1 MQTDV
6 SKDKH
11 VKKKKGRTWTE
22 AAKLVLERY
31 PQTPMSHKEILK
43 VIQADNLKEISGNA
57 PSASLNSCLHVYS
70 RGKDSIFYKVAGR
83 LGVYG
88 LMSDRPE
95 GSSLLEMDDDQT
107 DIAEEDAEALDGNP
121 TGREKPM
128 RERKK
133 EKVMC
138 VKLPDHAQTIPPAEG
153 QVGESVAQQNGE
165 CPERRNSLSSGQ
177 PSTVMVNHQPQASG
191 APAEMQARRSVR
203 QSQRQ
208 KRRKNSFPGISVVS
222 LHRSEVAEQND
233 GQQSG
238 VSGTSSSSISQ
249 PEKKK
254 EEKNHQAP
262 VLQPSLSK
270 QPAPTLKER
279 LTFIPFSRGK
289 PRKRTHRK
297 LSAAA
302 QIEQTKEGCID
313 LETPDSILVNT
324 NLRELINKQTF
335 ADLPAYYQYKLL
347 QLLPECDRLVGS
359 DGSSRLSSTALNNE
373 FFAKACEEW
382 RERLSE
388 GEFTPEN
395 QQRLNQEEEKEQN
408 KLDPWKTKH
417 FEPAWGKRTPYD
429 VPKATSPI
437 HQARPMSP
445 LQPTVSPLKVKPQVK
460 RPKLV
465 STMLKQRSISQNVAA
480 STANHATVPKAS
492 SIQALLNTPKANAQG
507 SLTTGRERMLQESV
521 STTKRPLSVPT
532 ADTGRIT
539 QERLSPPKRS
549 RVVTSGSQGRQSQAK
564 TLAQIKAQTQAAR
577 VHKPPSNASR
587 AVCVTVYPGTSVQ
600 QSSVQTSLA
609 GALATSASPPPQGT
623 ASPTQPASPQ
633 AQGQTRTLAQIRAQ
647 TKAARA
653 LHGQTRTRTLAQIKA
668 QTKAKVQARSPQ
680 NVPGSNG
687 KHQPNIMGA
696 SRPKQSTRSGSSSGS
711 DSPQMN
717 ADGINVQRSREICQK
732 MIERS
737 RNNSSMVSILQGKG
751 GSPSPATHCTS
762 PQLVTANSPNLTSN
776 AVVSAVASSKVQP
789 AVNQSQMSASK
800 LLFSQASQAASVTA
814 APQPAVDVPV
824 QNVTVQN
831 VVKSGAE
838 TATVFTTTS
847 AALED
852 CGQGTTMVPIT
863 LAGTG
868 QQLILQV
875 ASGSTV
881 NNAVT
886 NPNVTFVTPV
896 PAAAQPAKVA
906 LAGPN
911 WTQVLIPQQIV
922 LSHPPGSLGAAIP
935 TRASSA
941 PPPTDAQPRV
951 IVQPAEVSRS
961 ASVGG
966 VGCASLDIDTPITVT
981 NSGHIPTPPERRENH
996 SRNLSPEEIN
1006 FLSKAGTATAP
1017 DLPKPPTVVGRSGV
1031 KMGEVVLPE
1040 SNGHIQTLVSG
1051 SISLHPLAASV
1062 HQANAVSSVK
1072 KVDLKVSKQMEAKVT
1087 QLLKQRSETVSVIAT
1102 AAPVLSLMSQS
1113 RVPSTMLV
1121 TSSGNALTTAP
1132 VRTSV
1137 QTTSGGSSCAC
1148 SLKAL
1153 VMCKKCG
1160 AFCHDDCIGPSKLCV
1175 TCLITT

>member
-1 MQTDV
+1 
-6 SKDKH
+6 
-11 VKKKKGRTWTE
+11 
-22 AAKLVLERY
+22 
-31 PQTPMSHKEILK
+31 
-43 VIQADNLKEISGNA
+43 
-57 PSASLNSCLHVYS
+57 
-70 RGKDSIFYKVAGR
+70 
-83 LGVYG
+83 
-88 LMSDRPE
+88 
-95 GSSLLEMDDDQT
+95 
-107 DIAEEDAEALDGNP
+107 
-121 TGREKPM
+121 
-128 RERKK
+128 
-133 EKVMC
+133 
-138 VKLPDHAQTIPPAEG
+138 
-153 QVGESVAQQNGE
+153 
-165 CPERRNSLSSGQ
+165 
-177 PSTVMVNHQPQASG
+177 
-191 APAEMQARRSVR
+191 
-203 QSQRQ
+203 
-208 KRRKNSFPGISVVS
+208 
-222 LHRSEVAEQND
+222 
-233 GQQSG
+233 
-238 VSGTSSSSISQ
+238 
-249 PEKKK
+249 
-254 EEKNHQAP
+254 
-262 VLQPSLSK
+262 
-270 QPAPTLKER
+270 
-279 LTFIPFSRGK
+279 
-289 PRKRTHRK
+289 
-297 LSAAA
+297 
-302 QIEQTKEGCID
+302 
-313 LETPDSILVNT
+313 
-324 NLRELINKQTF
+324 
-335 ADLPAYYQYKLL
+335 
-347 QLLPECDRLVGS
+347 
-359 DGSSRLSSTALNNE
+359 
-373 FFAKACEEW
+373 
-382 RERLSE
+382 
-388 GEFTPEN
+388 
-395 QQRLNQEEEKEQN
+395 
-408 KLDPWKTKH
+408 
-417 FEPAWGKRTPYD
+417 
-429 VPKATSPI
+429 
-437 HQARPMSP
+437 MSP

-507 SLTTGRERMLQESV
+507 SLATGRERLLQESV
-521 STTKRPLSVPT
+521 STTKRPLSVSSA

-539 QERLSPPKRS
+539 QERLSPAKRS
-549 RVVTSGSQGRQSQAK
+549 RGVASGSQGRQSQAK

-577 VHKPPSNASR
+577 VHKPQSAASR

-600 QSSVQTSLA
+600 QSSAQTSLA
-609 GALATSASPPPQGT
+609 GALATSASPPSQGT
-623 ASPTQPASPQ
+623 ASPTQPSSPQ

-668 QTKAKVQARSPQ
+668 QTKARVQARSPQ
-680 NVPGSNG
+680 TVPGSNG

-696 SRPKQSTRSGSSSGS
+696 GRPKQSKTSGSSSGS

-737 RNNSSMVSILQGKG
+737 RNSSMVSLLQAKG
-751 GSPSPATHCTS
+751 RSPSPATHSTS

-776 AVVSAVASSKVQP
+776 VVVSTVASSKVQP

-800 LLFSQASQAASVTA
+800 LLFSQASQAASVNT
-814 APQPAVDVPV
+814 APQPPVDVPV
-824 QNVTVQN
+824 QNVTAQN
-831 VVKSGAE
+831 VVNSSPE

-852 CGQGTTMVPIT
+852 CGQTTTMVPIT
-863 LAGTG
+863 LAGNG

-875 ASGSTV
+875 ASGSPV
-881 NNAVT
+881 NNPVS

-896 PAAAQPAKVA
+896 QAAPQPAKVA

-922 LSHPPGSLGAAIP
+922 LSHPPGSVGTAFPA
-935 TRASSA
+935 RASSA
-941 PPPTDAQPRV
+941 PPPTEAQPRV

-981 NSGHIPTPPERRENH
+981 NSGHIPTPPEPRENH
-996 SRNLSPEEIN
+996 SRNLSTEEIN

-1031 KMGEVVLPE
+1031 KVSELVLPE
-1040 SNGHIQTLVSG
+1040 SNGHVQTLVSG

-1113 RVPSTMLV
+1113 RVPSTRLV